1 MNQENQSFDELVDR
15 WVCAAVNNGVTNFN
29 SLLNSL
35 PGVYPSVALCS
46 LKRLAAAGK
55 VSEGFFS
62 IGTQKRN
69 KNAQKINRSQLG
81 DNDILPIPHPLNYDW
96 RFSDS
101 ATKYLLDYCLEATKE
116 TETVVCLGTPSLF
129 QKANETLADVSLF
142 GRQFDLMKRLLTTGI
157 DIYAYATFTTPSS
170 IGIEDDMRRFVD
182 ELQELNENLP
192 LRTVPLQVEVF
203 TPVQKRLDVEKK
215 QALKY
220 QWLAVETWQKEMEN
234 RFSSEQ
240 RALNIADVPI
250 KS

>member
-129 QKANETLADVSLF
+129 QKANEISFPRKTILLDNNSAVINHFSKNIANGNVTLCDIVRDDIPEMEVSTVIADPPWYEKHLLGFMWTAANICRLSGLVLVSLPPI
-142 GRQFDLMKRLLTTGI
+142 GTRPEIESDL
-157 DIYAYATFTTPSS
+157 
-170 IGIEDDMRRFVD
+170 ERFF
-182 ELQELNENLP
+182 EWSKKLGLSLI
-192 LRTVPLQVEVF
+192 VP
-203 TPVQKRLDVEKK
+203 
-215 QALKY
+215 Y
-220 QWLAVETWQKEMEN
+220 
-234 RFSSEQ
+234 RFNS
-240 RALNIADVPI
+240 P
-250 KS
+250 